1 VLSCRDQGLALA
13 LLSSPS
19 GYAMLR
25 IFRHYVSGLTFVL
38 LLGDVAVIF
47 GVFCVTEM
55 SSPWPGY
62 APFTARFLEACAA
75 MTFILY
81 LGDLYRPR
89 QAEGRRELVARVLIC
104 QAAASLLLAAIG
116 FAIPVLRL
124 SRSAFLQTFLLT
136 TPGLLVWRAALFGAW
151 SQQQMTI
158 RVLVLGTGQVGRLIA
173 GLEPTSSRPFRIIG
187 FLDDA
192 PGAGDMVPEGHALLG
207 KVQDL
212 DVLVEE
218 TRPDIVV
225 IAQIDR
231 RGCFPTKALLECR
244 LRGIQVEDWP
254 TFYEKATGKIL
265 VTTIRPSWLIFS
277 DGFVKTPRTEIIK
290 RLFDVTMSLTG
301 LILSLPLM
309 ILAAIAIKMESFG
322 PIFYRQPR
330 LGQNGCVF
338 ILNKFRSMREDA
350 EKDTG
355 PVWSAQQDPRI
366 TRVGAI
372 LRRTRLDELPQL
384 FNVLVGHMSFIGPRP
399 ERPEFVAELQKQ
411 IPYYMERLAVK
422 PGVTGWAQV
431 RYEYGSSVEDAV
443 EKLQYD
449 LYYIKNLSLFL
460 DLLIV
465 LNTVQVV
472 LFARGR

>member
-1 VLSCRDQGLALA
+1 
-13 LLSSPS
+13 
-19 GYAMLR
+19 MLR

-38 LLGDVAVIF
+38 LIGDFALILSAF
-47 GVFCVTEM
+47 YLIELAAL
-55 SSPWPGY
+55 WPGY
-62 APFTARFLEACAA
+62 GPFTARFIEVCIAI
-75 MTFILY
+75 TFVLY
-81 LGDLYRPR
+81 LGDLYQPR
-89 QAEGRRELVARVLIC
+89 QALGTRDLAARVLIC
-104 QAAASLLLAAIG
+104 QAAAGLLLAAIG
-116 FAIPVLRL
+116 FAVPALRL
-124 SRSAFLQTFLLT
+124 SRSAFLQTFILT
-136 TPGLLVWRAALFGAW
+136 TPALVLWRVVLFGAW
-151 SQQQMTI
+151 SQQQMTN

-173 GLEPTSSRPFRIIG
+173 GLSETSTRPFRIIG

-192 PGAGDMVPEGHALLG
+192 PGAADMVPEGHLLLG
-207 KVQDL
+207 KIQDL

-225 IAQIDR
+225 VAQIDR

-244 LRGIQVEDWP
+244 LRGVRVEDWP

-265 VTTIRPSWLIFS
+265 VTAVRPSWLIFA

-290 RLFDVTMSLTG
+290 RLFDVSLSLVG
-301 LILSLPLM
+301 IILSLPLM
-309 ILAAIAIKMESFG
+309 ALAAVAVKLESSG
-322 PIFYRQPR
+322 PVFYRQPR

-338 ILNKFRSMREDA
+338 ILNKFRSMRADA
-350 EKDTG
+350 EKESG
-355 PVWSAQQDPRI
+355 PVWSTKEDPRI
-366 TRVGAI
+366 TRVGSI

-384 FNVLVGHMSFIGPRP
+384 FNVLMGHMSFIGPRP

-422 PGVTGWAQV
+422 PGITGWAQV
-431 RYEYGSSVEDAV
+431 RYEYGSTIEDAV

>member
-1 VLSCRDQGLALA
+1 
-13 LLSSPS
+13 
-19 GYAMLR
+19 MLR

-38 LLGDVAVIF
+38 LIGDFALILSAF
-47 GVFCVTEM
+47 YLIELAAL
-55 SSPWPGY
+55 WPGY
-62 APFTARFLEACAA
+62 GPFTARFIEVCIAI
-75 MTFILY
+75 TFVLY
-81 LGDLYRPR
+81 LGDLYQPR
-89 QAEGRRELVARVLIC
+89 QALGTRDLAARVLIC
-104 QAAASLLLAAIG
+104 QAAAGLLLAAIG
-116 FAIPVLRL
+116 FAVPALRL
-124 SRSAFLQTFLLT
+124 SRSAFLQTFILT
-136 TPGLLVWRAALFGAW
+136 TPALVLWRVVLFGAW
-151 SQQQMTI
+151 SQQQMTN

-173 GLEPTSSRPFRIIG
+173 GLSETSTRPFRIIG

-192 PGAGDMVPEGHALLG
+192 PGAADMVPEGHLLLG
-207 KVQDL
+207 KIQDL

-225 IAQIDR
+225 VAQIDR

-244 LRGIQVEDWP
+244 LRGVRVEDWP

-265 VTTIRPSWLIFS
+265 VTAVRPSWLIFA

-290 RLFDVTMSLTG
+290 RLFDVSLSLVG
-301 LILSLPLM
+301 ILLSLPLM
-309 ILAAIAIKMESFG
+309 ALAAVAVKLESSG
-322 PIFYRQPR
+322 PVFYRQPR

-338 ILNKFRSMREDA
+338 ILNKFRSMRADA
-350 EKDTG
+350 EKESG
-355 PVWSAQQDPRI
+355 PVWSTKEDPRI
-366 TRVGAI
+366 TRVGSI

-422 PGVTGWAQV
+422 PGITGWAQV
-431 RYEYGSSVEDAV
+431 RYEYGSTIEDAV

>member
-1 VLSCRDQGLALA
+1 
-13 LLSSPS
+13 
-19 GYAMLR
+19 MLR

-38 LLGDVAVIF
+38 LIGDFALILSAF
-47 GVFCVTEM
+47 YLIELAAL
-55 SSPWPGY
+55 WPGY
-62 APFTARFLEACAA
+62 GPFTARFIEVCIAL
-75 MTFILY
+75 TFVLY
-81 LGDLYRPR
+81 LGDLYQPR
-89 QAEGRRELVARVLIC
+89 QALGPRDLVARVLIC
-104 QAAASLLLAAIG
+104 QAAAGLLLASIG
-116 FAIPVLRL
+116 FAVPALRL
-124 SRSAFLQTFLLT
+124 SRSAFLQTFILT
-136 TPGLLVWRAALFGAW
+136 TPALTLWRVILFAAW
-151 SQQQMTI
+151 SRQQMTN

-173 GLEPTSSRPFRIIG
+173 GLSETSTRPFRVIG

-192 PGAGDMVPEGHALLG
+192 PGAADMVPEGHLLLG
-207 KVQDL
+207 KIQDL

-225 IAQIDR
+225 VAQIDR

-244 LRGIQVEDWP
+244 LRGVRVEDWP

-265 VTTIRPSWLIFS
+265 VTAVRPSWLIFA

-290 RLFDVTMSLTG
+290 RLFDVSMSLLGIT
-301 LILSLPLM
+301 LSLPLM
-309 ILAAIAIKMESFG
+309 ALAALAVKLESAG
-322 PIFYRQPR
+322 PVFYRQPR

-338 ILNKFRSMREDA
+338 ILNKFRSMRADA
-350 EKDTG
+350 EKDSG
-355 PVWSAQQDPRI
+355 PVWSTLRDPRI
-366 TRVGAI
+366 TRVGSF

-422 PGVTGWAQV
+422 PGITGWAQV
-431 RYEYGSSVEDAV
+431 RYEYGSTVEDAV

>member
-1 VLSCRDQGLALA
+1 
-13 LLSSPS
+13 
-19 GYAMLR
+19 MLR

-38 LLGDVAVIF
+38 LIGDFALILSAF
-47 GVFCVTEM
+47 YLIELAAL
-55 SSPWPGY
+55 WPGFG
-62 APFTARFLEACAA
+62 PFTGRFIEVCIAI
-75 MTFILY
+75 TFVLY
-81 LGDLYRPR
+81 LGDLYQPR
-89 QAEGRRELVARVLIC
+89 QALGTRDLAARVLIC
-104 QAAASLLLAAIG
+104 QAAAGLLLAAIG
-116 FAIPVLRL
+116 FAVPALRL
-124 SRSAFLQTFLLT
+124 SRSAFLQTFILT
-136 TPGLLVWRAALFGAW
+136 TPALVLWRVVLFGAW
-151 SQQQMTI
+151 SQQQMTN

-173 GLEPTSSRPFRIIG
+173 GLSETSTRPFRIIG

-192 PGAGDMVPEGHALLG
+192 PGAADMVPEGHLLLG
-207 KVQDL
+207 KIQDL

-225 IAQIDR
+225 VAQIDR

-244 LRGIQVEDWP
+244 LRGVRVEDWP

-265 VTTIRPSWLIFS
+265 VTAVRPSWLIFA

-290 RLFDVTMSLTG
+290 RLFDVSLSLVG
-301 LILSLPLM
+301 IILSLPLM
-309 ILAAIAIKMESFG
+309 ALAAVAVKLESSG
-322 PIFYRQPR
+322 PVFYRQPR

-338 ILNKFRSMREDA
+338 ILNKFRSMRADA
-350 EKDTG
+350 EKESG
-355 PVWSAQQDPRI
+355 PVWSTKEDPRI
-366 TRVGAI
+366 TRVGSI

-384 FNVLVGHMSFIGPRP
+384 FNVLMGHMSFIGPRP

-422 PGVTGWAQV
+422 PGITGWAQV
-431 RYEYGSSVEDAV
+431 RYEYGSTIEDAV

>member
-1 VLSCRDQGLALA
+1 
-13 LLSSPS
+13 
-19 GYAMLR
+19 MLR

-38 LLGDVAVIF
+38 FLGDLAVIL
-47 GVFCVTEM
+47 GVFYLTEL
-55 SSPWPGY
+55 SAPWPGY
-62 APFTARFLEACAA
+62 GPFAARLVEVCLA
-75 MTFILY
+75 MTFVLY
-81 LGDLYRPR
+81 LGDVYRPR
-89 QAEGRRELVARVLIC
+89 QAVGARDLAARVLIC
-104 QAAASLLLAAIG
+104 QAAAGLLLAAVG
-116 FAIPVLRL
+116 FAVPALRL
-124 SRSAFLQTFLLT
+124 SRSAFLQTFVLT
-136 TPGLLVWRAALFGAW
+136 TPGLLIWRAVLFGAW

-158 RVLVLGTGQVGRLIA
+158 RVLILGTGQVGRLIA
-173 GLEPTSSRPFRIIG
+173 GLERTSSRPFRIIG

-192 PGAGDMVPEGHALLG
+192 PGAADMVPEGHALLG
-207 KVQDL
+207 KIQDL

-231 RGCFPTKALLECR
+231 RGCFPTQALLECR
-244 LRGIQVEDWP
+244 LRGIRVEDWP

-265 VTTIRPSWLIFS
+265 VTAVRPSWLIFS

-290 RLFDVTMSLTG
+290 RFFDITMSLAG
-301 LILSLPLM
+301 LILALPLM
-309 ILAAIAIKMESFG
+309 ILAAVAVKLESSG

-330 LGQNGCVF
+330 LGQNGSVF

-350 EKDTG
+350 EKETG
-355 PVWSAQQDPRI
+355 PVWSGHQDPRI
-366 TRVGAI
+366 TRVGGI

-431 RYEYGSSVEDAV
+431 RYEYGSSVEDAI

-465 LNTVQVV
+465 LSTIQVV